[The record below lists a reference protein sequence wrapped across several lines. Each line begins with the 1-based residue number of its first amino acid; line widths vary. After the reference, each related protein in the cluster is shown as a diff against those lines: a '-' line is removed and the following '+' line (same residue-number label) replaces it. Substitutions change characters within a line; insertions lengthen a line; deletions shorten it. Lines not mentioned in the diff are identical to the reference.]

1 MTVKI
6 RYSEPQVF
14 PKKVPE
20 MRSYDKVFNVFKA
33 NKISMEN
40 KLIAKLAGIT
50 ERLAR
55 EQRRLLLDE
64 GILKK
69 ITCRCGYYPMY
80 HLAEYKIKSKNRT
93 LKKISQPNKKILNS
107 EAVINVFKK
116 YKNGITNE
124 EIAEV
129 SGVSPR
135 RVREETQKLKARG
148 MLKEEP
154 CECSHKTPFLIPT
167 KKITKKI
174 DKRHENLR
182 RNK

>member
-14 PKKVPE
+14 PKKDPDIC
-20 MRSYDKVFNVFKA
+20 SYDKVFNVFKA

-40 KLIAKLAGIT
+40 KLIAKLAGIS

-55 EQRRLLLDE
+55 EQRRLLLDR
-64 GILKK
+64 GF
-69 ITCRCGYYPMY
+69 ITRIECRCGYYPMY
-80 HLAEYKIKSKNRT
+80 HLAGYKIKSKKIKF
-93 LKKISQPNKKILNS
+93 KKISQPNKKILNA

-116 YKNGITNE
+116 YKKGITND
-124 EIAEV
+124 EIAQV
-129 SGVSPR
+129 SGVNPR

-154 CECSHKTPFLIPT
+154 CECSHRTPFLIPT

-182 RNK
+182 RKK